1 MHEISVLKRAVDL
14 AEQTAIDNNIDRIA
28 YITLEVGELSGYLPV
43 FFEKYFEV
51 VIEDRPI
58 FEGAELKMTW
68 RTRDGARNAGP
79 GTRRSSA
86 ASSSCSRRSVLS
98 NRYPRKA
105 KTHIKQTSGFPGVC
119 FCLLETM
126 FLNCSMME
134 QINKN
139 VPLMLSFDQ
148 KCSAI
153 LKKAYY

>member
-58 FEGAELKMTW
+58 FEGAELKMIRPRGEGLCLDCHAMYNAW

-105 KTHIKQTSGFPGVC
+105 KNKQFRRSV
-119 FCLLETM
+119 L
-126 FLNCSMME
+126 
-134 QINKN
+134 
-139 VPLMLSFDQ
+139 
-148 KCSAI
+148 
-153 LKKAYY
+153 